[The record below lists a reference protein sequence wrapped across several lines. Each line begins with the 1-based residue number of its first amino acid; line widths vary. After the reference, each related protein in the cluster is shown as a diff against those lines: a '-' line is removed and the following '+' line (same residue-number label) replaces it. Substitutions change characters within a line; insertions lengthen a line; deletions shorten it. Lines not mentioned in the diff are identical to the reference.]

1 MNEMIY
7 IGKTVSTFGIKGE
20 LKVISDFEYCDKA
33 YKVGNKVLINNIEHI
48 ISSIRYHKNYV
59 LLKIDNLN
67 NINDILKYVGFNIS
81 FILFKLSIKR
91 LDLNLSKDEF
101 LYKDL
106 INSEVVDEDDTK
118 LGKIIE
124 VVNGI
129 NVLIKVKGTKE
140 FYIPLIDNYV
150 KRFDLDKKIL
160 YTKNA
165 KELNF

>member
-48 ISSIRYHKNYV
+48 ISSIRYHKNYI

-67 NINDILKYVGFNIS
+67 NINDILKYVGFNIY
-81 FILFKLSIKR
+81 IKR

-150 KRFDLDKKIL
+150 KKFDLDKKIL

>member
-67 NINDILKYVGFNIS
+67 NINDILKYVGYNIY
-81 FILFKLSIKR
+81 IKR

-140 FYIPLIDNYV
+140 FYIPLINNYV

>member
-67 NINDILKYVGFNIS
+67 NINDILKYVGYNIY
-81 FILFKLSIKR
+81 IKR

-106 INSEVVDEDDTK
+106 INSEVIDEDDTK

-150 KRFDLDKKIL
+150 KKFDLDKKIL

>member
-7 IGKTVSTFGIKGE
+7 IGKIVSTFGIKGE

-67 NINDILKYVGFNIS
+67 NINDILKYVGFNIY
-81 FILFKLSIKR
+81 IKR

>member
-59 LLKIDNLN
+59 LIKIDNLN
-67 NINDILKYVGFNIS
+67 NINDILKYVGFNIY
-81 FILFKLSIKR
+81 IKR

>member
-67 NINDILKYVGFNIS
+67 NINDSLKYVGFNIY
-81 FILFKLSIKR
+81 IKR

-106 INSEVVDEDDTK
+106 INSEVIDEDDTK

>member
-67 NINDILKYVGFNIS
+67 NINDILKYVGFNIY
-81 FILFKLSIKR
+81 IKR

-165 KELNF
+165 KELIF

>member
-33 YKVGNKVLINNIEHI
+33 YKVGNKVLINNIEHV
-48 ISSIRYHKNYV
+48 ISGIRYHKNYV

-67 NINDILKYVGFNIS
+67 NINDILKYVGFNIY
-81 FILFKLSIKR
+81 IKR
-91 LDLNLSKDEF
+91 LDLNLSKNEF

-106 INSEVVDEDDTK
+106 INSEVIDEDDTK
-118 LGKIIE
+118 LGKVIE

>member
-67 NINDILKYVGFNIS
+67 NINDILKYVGFNIY
-81 FILFKLSIKR
+81 IKR

-106 INSEVVDEDDTK
+106 INSEVIDEDDTK

-140 FYIPLIDNYV
+140 FYIPLIENYV

>member
-20 LKVISDFEYCDKA
+20 LKVISDFEYCDRA
-33 YKVGNKVLINNIEHI
+33 YQVNKKILINNIEHV
-48 ISSIRYHKNYV
+48 ISGIRYHKNYV

-67 NINDILKYVGFNIS
+67 NINDILKYVGYNIY
-81 FILFKLSIKR
+81 IKR

-106 INSEVVDEDDTK
+106 INSEVIDEDDTK

-150 KRFDLDKKIL
+150 KKFDLDKKIL